1 MGQLGQFGSAV
12 YGKLA
17 QLTITTDAHSGDVSG
32 AVHGAVSANTIN
44 MIMRRDSSGR
54 VDVVAPAASD
64 NTTKVPT
71 TAWVQT
77 ELTGVGTVT
86 SVATGTGLTGGPITA
101 TGTISLANT
110 AVTPGAYT
118 LANITIDQQGRITA
132 AASGS
137 SAVTNVTG
145 SAPVVSSGGSTPQI
159 SMAAVTGSVDGYM
172 VAADKT
178 RLDNMETGAEVND
191 VDSVFGRTGAVVAVA
206 NDYNIDEIDGVTIS
220 DSGPSGGADGDIW
233 FEY

>member
-1 MGQLGQFGSAV
+1 MGALGLFGTGLH
-12 YGKLA
+12 GKLA
-17 QLTITTDAHSGDVSG
+17 QLEISSGLHGADVSG

-54 VDVVAPAASD
+54 VDVVAPAGSD

-71 TAWVQT
+71 TAWVLT
-77 ELTGVGTVT
+77 EIGVFPKVT
-86 SVATGTGLTGGPITA
+86 QVDSGTGLTGGPITG

-137 SAVTNVTG
+137 SAVTNVSGT
-145 SAPVVSSGGSTPQI
+145 SPITSSGGSTPAI
-159 SMAAVTGSVDGYM
+159 GIPAATGSVHGYM
-172 VAADKT
+172 SSTDKSK
-178 RLDNMETGAEVND
+178 LDNIEASADVND

-206 NDYNIDEIDGVTIS
+206 NDYNVTEIDGITVSTS
-220 DSGPSGGADGDIW
+220 APSGGANGDIW
-233 FEY
+233 FQY

>member
-1 MGQLGQFGSAV
+1 MGHLGQFGSSV
-12 YGKLA
+12 YGKLN
-17 QLTITTDAHSGDVSG
+17 QLKITADAHAADVTG
-32 AVHGAVSANTIN
+32 GVHGAVSANTIN

-54 VDVVAPAASD
+54 VDVVAPAAAD

-77 ELTGVGTVT
+77 EIAGAGTVT
-86 SVATGTGLTGGPITA
+86 NVATGTGLTGGPITL

-145 SAPVVSSGGSTPQI
+145 LAPVVSSGGSTPQI
-159 SMAAVTGSVDGYM
+159 SMAAVTGSVNGYM
-172 VAADKT
+172 LSTDKT
-178 RLDNMETGAEVND
+178 KLDNIEALAD
-191 VDSVFGRTGAVVAVA
+191 VSPVDTVFGRTGAVVAVA

-220 DSGPSGGADGDIW
+220 DSGPSGGADGDLW